1 MLQLVHF
8 VILIHFMQETPFA
21 YLNLAG
27 YACEELQVSFAVSNI
42 AEISEFSPTATIQV
56 NMS

>member
-1 MLQLVHF
+1 
-8 VILIHFMQETPFA
+8 MQETPFA
-21 YLNLAG
+21 HLNLAG